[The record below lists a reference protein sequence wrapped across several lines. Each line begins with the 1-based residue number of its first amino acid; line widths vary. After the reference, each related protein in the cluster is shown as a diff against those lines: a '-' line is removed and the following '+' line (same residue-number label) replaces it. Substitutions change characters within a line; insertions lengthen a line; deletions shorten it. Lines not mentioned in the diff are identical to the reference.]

1 MRSVTCDYNDVF
13 VEMSHSG
20 EKPPERRK
28 KSKLTMITTTIQFVP
43 QLSLCRFVPMKRP
56 VLVAKSI
63 KHIDRYSSRGST
75 KADHTLSKLVLYFR
89 NLYNSSRTHLFD
101 LELN

>member
-20 EKPPERRK
+20 KKPPERRK

-43 QLSLCRFVPMKRP
+43 QLSLCRSEIQ
-56 VLVAKSI
+56 LTI
-63 KHIDRYSSRGST
+63 I
-75 KADHTLSKLVLYFR
+75 
-89 NLYNSSRTHLFD
+89 
-101 LELN
+101 